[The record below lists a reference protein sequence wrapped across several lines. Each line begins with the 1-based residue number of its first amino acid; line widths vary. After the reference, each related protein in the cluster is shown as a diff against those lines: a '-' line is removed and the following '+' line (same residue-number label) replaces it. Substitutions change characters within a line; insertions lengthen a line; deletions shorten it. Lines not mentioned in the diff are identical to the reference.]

1 MCYDMHPAVYVAG
14 GLSSSNAGAG
24 WPPFK
29 HALDPKW
36 SLEDRLHD
44 SVRPGDQVIDVSLC
58 RVWSL
63 VSTLVP
69 EIA

>member
-29 HALDPKW
+29 HAPLD
-36 SLEDRLHD
+36 RNG
-44 SVRPGDQVIDVSLC
+44 R
-58 RVWSL
+58 
-63 VSTLVP
+63 
-69 EIA
+69 